1 MQTFDDDED
10 AYLDW
15 VARNPHGYVVNVQR
29 TLNPNDVLHSA
40 SCKSISGAHSNYT
53 THEYI
58 KVCSLART
66 ELEQWAEGV
75 VGGVL
80 TTHRYCVGMGPA

>member
-1 MQTFDDDED
+1 MQTFDDAEN

-29 TLNPNDVLHSA
+29 TLNPNDVHLHSA
-40 SCKSISGAHSNYT
+40 SCRSISGACSNYT

-58 KVCSLART
+58 KVCSVART
-66 ELEQWAEGV
+66 ELERWTEQD
-75 VGGVL
+75 VGGDISTGCHCL
-80 TTHRYCVGMGPA
+80 R

>member
-1 MQTFDDDED
+1 MQTFDDAED

-29 TLNPNDVLHSA
+29 TLNPNDVHLHSA
-40 SCKSISGAHSNYT
+40 SCRSISGAHSNYT

-58 KVCSLART
+58 KVCSVART
-66 ELEQWAEGV
+66 ELERWTEQD
-75 VGGVL
+75 VGGDL
-80 TTHRYCVGMGPA
+80 STGCHCLR

>member
-1 MQTFDDDED
+1 MQRFDDAEN

-29 TLNPNDVLHSA
+29 TLNPNDVHLHSA
-40 SCKSISGAHSNYT
+40 SCRSISGAHSNYT

-58 KVCSLART
+58 KVCSLDRA
-66 ELEQWAEGV
+66 ELERWAEQD
-75 VGGVL
+75 VGGDTSTGCHCL
-80 TTHRYCVGMGPA
+80 R